1 MAITLTAICVVG
13 ILIGLWI
20 KRTRD
25 RREMEQHC
33 ITPEA
38 LHALLSSHRE
48 VLIYDV
54 RLPLDLLADS
64 EIIPGAKWIDPKE
77 LRRNPA
83 LIPKDKDSVVYCT
96 CSGEKTARDILRRA
110 LAMGFL
116 RVKFLKGGL
125 EAWKASGYP
134 VEPYEKPFHLDSATT
149 NHVAIGS

>member
-25 RREMEQHC
+25 RQEMEQHC
-33 ITPEA
+33 ITPED

-77 LRRNPA
+77 LRLNPS
-83 LIPKDKDSVVYCT
+83 LIPKDRDSVVYCT

-110 LAMGFL
+110 LDMGFL